1 MFSQNVNVLKMVNEM
16 INQYK
21 ELSIK
26 LDENVKSLNEEHKTE
41 YIDIKKKYKFSSI
54 YFEYIKFKKI
64 FN

>member
-1 MFSQNVNVLKMVNEM
+1 MVNEM